1 MVLINKE
8 LEMKTMERNHNF
20 SRRINFVKKGHKN
33 FYMAGEKSKN
43 YSYMPIT
50 KKGVEAFKNND
61 WNLIRT
67 KSYWK
72 EKDEASTE
80 FEKRKVTLVYF
91 ALNKDKLDEDILDK
105 IHNDYADYK
114 YLKNISVSKN
124 VRHTRFNE

>member
-1 MVLINKE
+1 MDDLIDIKIAVNRLQYKVVQRLYE
-8 LEMKTMERNHNF
+8 QICIHL
-20 SRRINFVKKGHKN
+20 
-33 FYMAGEKSKN
+33 
-43 YSYMPIT
+43 
-50 KKGVEAFKNND
+50 KNND

-91 ALNKDKLDEDILDK
+91 ALNKDKLDDDTLDK

-124 VRHTRFNE
+124 VRHTRFNK